1 MVLFLKEINST
12 DEYWE
17 AWTRL
22 PDILLVWLKK
32 AFEWLIVLGQLIGLI
47 MIILGC
53 ILMITDFSYRARSYI
68 LSGIMLFVICTAPI
82 LIL

>member
-1 MVLFLKEINST
+1 MVLFLKESHST

-17 AWTRL
+17 AWSRL
-22 PDILLVWLKK
+22 PDILLVWLKR
-32 AFEWLIVLGQLIGLI
+32 AFEWLIVLGQLIGLV

-53 ILMITDFSYRARSYI
+53 ILMMTDFSHRARGYI

-82 LIL
+82 LVL